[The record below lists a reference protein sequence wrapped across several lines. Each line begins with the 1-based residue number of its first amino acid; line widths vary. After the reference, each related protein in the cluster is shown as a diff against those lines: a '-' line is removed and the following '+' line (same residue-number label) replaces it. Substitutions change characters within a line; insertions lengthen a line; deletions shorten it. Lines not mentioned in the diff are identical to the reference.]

1 MEVIPRC
8 FMRLFFLLAT
18 LVPILSVWAEEPLHD
33 TLPAAVVSSRPYQS
47 DLATR
52 SPQQTLTVDRLA
64 EMGVV
69 DMPGALRRMAGVNL
83 RDYGGAG
90 GLKTVSVRGLGAAH
104 TIVTY
109 DGLAV
114 GDARQGQTDLSRFSL
129 DNISALR
136 LVVGDGADLLT
147 PVRNLGASTLDL
159 QPTAETTNSARPL
172 WGQVA
177 LGQGAFSTWAPSCRL
192 TARAGE
198 RSLVGV
204 AGHYY
209 YGKNDYPYTWKNI
222 QLTTHERREHSRM
235 QAGGA
240 EASLLT
246 YDRGGGRWSALA
258 MYGDD
263 DRQLPGQV
271 ILYTKKGSELLHE
284 RRALAQLQ
292 HRRSWKEGRWSLM
305 AAAKYA
311 WNESQYDD
319 VDNQYPGGR
328 LSQHYR
334 QQEWYATAGLSRRIA
349 QGWTVAYTTDW
360 FHQRLRSNLQTDS
373 HVGRHTWLQ
382 SFAASYV
389 RGPLTASARLTGYLD
404 WNDNERAAAARNAH
418 RLTPSIGIGY
428 TLLRWAGRD
437 GEASTLRARAHYK
450 ESFRAPTFTE
460 CYYYHLGEQDL
471 RPERA
476 HQMGAGLS
484 LELLPTRG
492 AWALTLTADGYFN
505 LVRDRISAIPYN
517 LYVWRTENVGRTHIG
532 GLDIVAALDAPLG
545 CRHALHL
552 HTNYSLQCASD
563 RTDPAARSYGKQP
576 AYMPRHTLAASLA
589 WDNPW
594 LTLTAAVNAVSN
606 RWSTNE
612 HTATTC
618 LPAYHEWNFGASRTL
633 SFGNGLQLVLR
644 ADLLNAFNHQ
654 YEVIRRYPMP
664 GRGYRL
670 TAKFLF

>member
-1 MEVIPRC
+1 
-8 FMRLFFLLAT
+8 
-18 LVPILSVWAEEPLHD
+18 
-33 TLPAAVVSSRPYQS
+33 
-47 DLATR
+47 
-52 SPQQTLTVDRLA
+52 
-64 EMGVV
+64 
-69 DMPGALRRMAGVNL
+69 
-83 RDYGGAG
+83 
-90 GLKTVSVRGLGAAH
+90 
-104 TIVTY
+104 
-109 DGLAV
+109 
-114 GDARQGQTDLSRFSL
+114 
-129 DNISALR
+129 
-136 LVVGDGADLLT
+136 
-147 PVRNLGASTLDL
+147 
-159 QPTAETTNSARPL
+159 
-172 WGQVA
+172 
-177 LGQGAFSTWAPSCRL
+177 
-192 TARAGE
+192 
-198 RSLVGV
+198 
-204 AGHYY
+204 
-209 YGKNDYPYTWKNI
+209 
-222 QLTTHERREHSRM
+222 
-235 QAGGA
+235 
-240 EASLLT
+240 
-246 YDRGGGRWSALA
+246 

-349 QGWTVAYTTDW
+349 WGWTVAYTTDW

-418 RLTPSIGIGY
+418 RLTPSIGVGY

-450 ESFRAPTFTE
+450 ESFRVPTFTE

-476 HQMGAGLS
+476 QQMGAGLS
-484 LELLPTRG
+484 LELLPTRV
-492 AWALTLTADGYFN
+492 AWALTLMADGYFN

-563 RTDPAARSYGKQP
+563 RTDPASRSYGKQP

-612 HTATTC
+612 HTATTR
-618 LPAYHEWNFGASRTL
+618 LPAYHEW
-633 SFGNGLQLVLR
+633 SFGGHRTFSFDNGLQLVLR
-644 ADLLNAFNHQ
+644 ADLLNDFNYQ

-670 TAKFLF
+670 TVKFLF